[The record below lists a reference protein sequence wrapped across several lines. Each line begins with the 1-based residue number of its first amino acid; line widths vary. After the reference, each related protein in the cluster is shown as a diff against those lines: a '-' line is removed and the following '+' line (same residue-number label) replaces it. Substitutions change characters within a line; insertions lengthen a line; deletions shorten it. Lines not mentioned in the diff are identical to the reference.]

1 MKIKIPSGGEGK
13 TAHHGIPIAGNNSA
27 AGVDFLTTVS
37 DLTALPAEGMR
48 FGDCNGL
55 FIQWPQQILS

>member
-1 MKIKIPSGGEGK
+1 MKIKIRSGGEVK
-13 TAHHGIPIAGNNSA
+13 TAHHGIPIAGNNFA
-27 AGVDFLTTVS
+27 AGIDVLTTVS

-55 FIQWPQQILS
+55 FV

>member
-1 MKIKIPSGGEGK
+1 MKIKIRSGGEVK
-13 TAHHGIPIAGNNSA
+13 TAHHGIPIVGNNSA
-27 AGVDFLTTVS
+27 AAIDFLTTVS

-55 FIQWPQQILS
+55 FMQGPQQILS